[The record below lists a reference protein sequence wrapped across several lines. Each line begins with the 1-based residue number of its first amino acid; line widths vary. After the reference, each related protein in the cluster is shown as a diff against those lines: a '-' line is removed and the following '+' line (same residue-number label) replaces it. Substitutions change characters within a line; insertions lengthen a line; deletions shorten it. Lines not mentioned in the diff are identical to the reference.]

1 MPRAGKGYWPGTGD
15 LLVAFIFSFKVPKG
29 PRVFLSLIDHITAGG
44 SRGARGYSTAYVHAP
59 PTFLLD
65 RRIRLVPCMFT
76 TRVPFFLSHHYHHAG
91 FASVLSTVNDP
102 SAITIFYTLII
113 LSHLKVLLKI
123 LASVLLKRAHLCTTK
138 YY

>member
-1 MPRAGKGYWPGTGD
+1 MWCKRLQHCICACTPHIPIGQMDLPHTLHIYNQGT
-15 LLVAFIFSFKVPKG
+15 L
-29 PRVFLSLIDHITAGG
+29 FLS
-44 SRGARGYSTAYVHAP
+44 R
-59 PTFLLD
+59 
-65 RRIRLVPCMFT
+65 
-76 TRVPFFLSHHYHHAG
+76 HYHHAG